1 VSADGEYMERD
12 RAAEQH
18 AAALRDR
25 DQLRLGL
32 KYYMERS
39 DPAKPKKAQRPPG
52 TGLEPVSE
60 AARKILVGE
69 EVSGPRLGLDA
80 LAKSINTRLNKSH
93 DYQLSAAQQL
103 VEAKRRIEAGEGEGV
118 TFEQWCE
125 AHIKTKAGKPRSL
138 PEVLRFISFANS
150 PDPEAAVEKRRAQ
163 VREAKRT
170 HDERQRSGLRN
181 PEQAEAGEGKRPE
194 PALAPTET
202 HGGYAVRVNVSS
214 EEHGKPPFIT
224 TDIGQRP
231 AVSAP
236 INTVTP
242 ASDEAQEQAVMEAW
256 ALASPAVKKR
266 IWDRLWDEMMSDD
279 EPVAPADV
287 MPSNAQDGAPI
298 DPRSDKPATDRPGA
312 DEAASPDDPWAIPDY
327 LKRRHAAAGAG
338 AQRASPAG
346 ALSYSATARGKEK
359 NSPGA

>member
-1 VSADGEYMERD
+1 VSADGEYVERD
-12 RAAEQH
+12 RSSEQH
-18 AAALRDR
+18 AAAPRDR

-60 AARKILVGE
+60 AARKTLVGE
-69 EVSGPRLGLDA
+69 EASGPRLALDA

-138 PEVLRFISFANS
+138 PEVLRLISFANS

-194 PALAPTET
+194 PALARPERMVAMPCAST
-202 HGGYAVRVNVSS
+202 SS
-214 EEHGKPPFIT
+214 AMSTASPRLSLLTSASGRQYRRQSTPSL
-224 TDIGQRP
+224 RP
-231 AVSAP
+231 ATRLRS
-236 INTVTP
+236 
-242 ASDEAQEQAVMEAW
+242 
-256 ALASPAVKKR
+256 KR
-266 IWDRLWDEMMSDD
+266 
-279 EPVAPADV
+279 
-287 MPSNAQDGAPI
+287 
-298 DPRSDKPATDRPGA
+298 
-312 DEAASPDDPWAIPDY
+312 
-327 LKRRHAAAGAG
+327 
-338 AQRASPAG
+338 
-346 ALSYSATARGKEK
+346 
-359 NSPGA
+359 